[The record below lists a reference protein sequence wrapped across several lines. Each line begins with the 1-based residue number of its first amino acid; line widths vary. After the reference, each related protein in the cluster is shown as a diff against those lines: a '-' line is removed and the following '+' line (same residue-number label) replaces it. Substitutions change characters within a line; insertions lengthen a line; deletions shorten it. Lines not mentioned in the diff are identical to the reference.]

1 MFLILFFPL
10 IIACDTSTCD
20 SGNNNSRLIEKSIS
34 VFLSFIFRS
43 RTIYLA
49 LRSLREIGFIS
60 SQEKSGM
67 KLGNKMKS
75 QPSSVKT
82 LADMLK
88 ELNNDNLIKREA
100 FNEIPPIVDY
110 TLIEDC
116 EKFREAILPILV
128 WASFLD
134 TKEKV

>member
-1 MFLILFFPL
+1 
-10 IIACDTSTCD
+10 
-20 SGNNNSRLIEKSIS
+20 
-34 VFLSFIFRS
+34 
-43 RTIYLA
+43 
-49 LRSLREIGFIS
+49 
-60 SQEKSGM
+60 M

-82 LADMLK
+82 IADMLK
-88 ELNNDNLIKREA
+88 GLNSNNLIKREA

-116 EKFREAILPILV
+116 EKFREVLAC
-128 WASFLD
+128 FLD